1 MSDRHVEHDDDQ
13 RGAESSMKKNALITL
28 CLVVAVDAASFGLL
42 LPVVPF
48 LVHQLTGS
56 FNPVSVTGVLAAYSG
71 LQFIGAP
78 IIGRLSDRHGRRK
91 ILTITVA
98 ISGIALIG
106 SGLAQSLLVLLL
118 FQGLNGAS
126 SGVFAIAQAVVADS
140 VSDVKQRTVNFG
152 ALGASLGIGFVIG
165 PGVGGVIGAIDPKLP
180 FFVAAAFCL
189 INVLLI
195 RLRLTESRPVVDQP
209 TDSQTEQK
217 LLWGQGQA
225 ALRRLIGVYFLFYLG
240 FNAFNGIFVLAANDR
255 FNWGPQP
262 SGLVLVYV
270 GVVSVIVQGAL
281 LPNLLKRF
289 RAERLSVIGLTL
301 VGAAMLGVSGIN
313 HGYELYIT
321 QLLFAGGVGLSTPG
335 LRSSMSICVDENQ
348 QGALGGITQSV
359 ISLTSLF
366 GPLLSGQLYGNIGYE
381 ATFQAQAVIVLIA
394 MTLLVVSNNKPVHQA
409 VNTPSA

>member
-1 MSDRHVEHDDDQ
+1 
-13 RGAESSMKKNALITL
+13 MKKNALIPL
-28 CLVVAVDAASFGLL
+28 CLVVAVDAASFGIL

-48 LVHQLTGS
+48 LVNQLTGS

-98 ISGIALIG
+98 ISAIALIG

-140 VSDVKQRTVNFG
+140 VSDLKQRTVNFG

-180 FFVAAAFCL
+180 FFVAAGFCL
-189 INVLLI
+189 LNVILI
-195 RLRLTESRPVVDQP
+195 RLRLTESRPVNHAK
-209 TDSQTEQK
+209 TEVQNGES
-217 LLWGQGQA
+217 LLWGSGQA

-240 FNAFNGIFVLAANDR
+240 FNAFNGIFVLAAKDR

-289 RAERLSVIGLTL
+289 RAERLSVVGLTL
-301 VGAAMLGVSGIN
+301 VAAAMLGVSGIN
-313 HGYELYIT
+313 SGYELYIT
-321 QLLFAGGVGLSTPG
+321 QLLFAAGVGLSTPG
-335 LRSSMSICVDENQ
+335 LRSSMSICVNENQ
-348 QGALGGITQSV
+348 QGALGGMTQSV

-366 GPLLSGQLYGNIGYE
+366 GPLLSGQLYGKVGYM
-381 ATFQAQAVIVLIA
+381 ATFQIQAVIVLVA
-394 MTLLVVSNNKPVHQA
+394 MSLLAVSGKNRTLTQEVK
-409 VNTPSA
+409 TPSA

>member
-1 MSDRHVEHDDDQ
+1 MN
-13 RGAESSMKKNALITL
+13 KNALITL

-48 LVHQLTGS
+48 LVNQLTGS

-140 VSDVKQRTVNFG
+140 VSDLKQRTVSFG

-180 FFVAAAFCL
+180 FFVAAGFCL
-189 INVLLI
+189 LNVLLI
-195 RLRLTESRPVVDQP
+195 RLRLTESRPVSDNKVDVQS
-209 TDSQTEQK
+209 SQS

-225 ALRRLIGVYFLFYLG
+225 ALRRLISVYFLFYLG
-240 FNAFNGIFVLAANDR
+240 FNAFNGIFVLAAKDR

-270 GVVSVIVQGAL
+270 GVVSIIVQGAL

-313 HGYELYIT
+313 HAYELYIT

-335 LRSSMSICVDENQ
+335 LRSSMSICVNENQ

-359 ISLTSLF
+359 ISITSLF
-366 GPLLSGQLYGNIGYE
+366 GPLLSGQLYGKIGYE
-381 ATFQAQAVIVLIA
+381 ATFQAQAVIVLVA
-394 MTLLVVSNNKPVHQA
+394 MTLLVVSNKRPINQA
-409 VNTPSA
+409 VKTPSA

>member
-1 MSDRHVEHDDDQ
+1 MN
-13 RGAESSMKKNALITL
+13 KNALITL

-48 LVHQLTGS
+48 LVNQLTGS

-140 VSDVKQRTVNFG
+140 VSDLKQRTVSFG

-180 FFVAAAFCL
+180 FFVAAGFCL
-189 INVLLI
+189 LNVLLI
-195 RLRLTESRPVVDQP
+195 RLRLTESRPVSDNKVDVQS
-209 TDSQTEQK
+209 SQS

-225 ALRRLIGVYFLFYLG
+225 ALRRLISVYFLFYLG
-240 FNAFNGIFVLAANDR
+240 FNAFNGIFVLAAKDR

-270 GVVSVIVQGAL
+270 GVVSIIVQGAL

-335 LRSSMSICVDENQ
+335 LRSSMSISVNENQ

-366 GPLLSGQLYGNIGYE
+366 GPLLSGQLYGKIGYE
-381 ATFQAQAVIVLIA
+381 ATFQAQAVIVLVA
-394 MTLLVVSNNKPVHQA
+394 MTLLVVSNQRPINQA
-409 VNTPSA
+409 VKTPSA

>member
-1 MSDRHVEHDDDQ
+1 
-13 RGAESSMKKNALITL
+13 MKKNALITL
-28 CLVVAVDAASFGLL
+28 CLVVAVDAASFGIL

-48 LVHQLTGS
+48 LVNQLTGS

-98 ISGIALIG
+98 ISAIALIG

-140 VSDVKQRTVNFG
+140 VSDLKQRTVNFG

-180 FFVAAAFCL
+180 FFVAAGFCL
-189 INVLLI
+189 LNVILI
-195 RLRLTESRPVVDQP
+195 RLRLTESRPVNHAK
-209 TDSQTEQK
+209 TEVQNGES
-217 LLWGQGQA
+217 LLWGSGQA

-240 FNAFNGIFVLAANDR
+240 FNAFNGIFVLAAKDR

-366 GPLLSGQLYGNIGYE
+366 GQFPY
-381 ATFQAQAVIVLIA
+381 
-394 MTLLVVSNNKPVHQA
+394 
-409 VNTPSA
+409 

>member
-1 MSDRHVEHDDDQ
+1 
-13 RGAESSMKKNALITL
+13 MKKNALITL
-28 CLVVAVDAASFGLL
+28 CLVVAVDAASFGIL

-48 LVHQLTGS
+48 LVNQLTGS

-98 ISGIALIG
+98 TSAIALIG

-140 VSDVKQRTVNFG
+140 VSDLKQRTVNFG

-180 FFVAAAFCL
+180 FFVAAGFCL
-189 INVLLI
+189 LNVILI
-195 RLRLTESRPVVDQP
+195 RLRLTESRPV
-209 TDSQTEQK
+209 SHAKTEVQNGEN
-217 LLWGQGQA
+217 LLWGSGQA

-240 FNAFNGIFVLAANDR
+240 FNAFNGIFVLAAKDR

-289 RAERLSVIGLTL
+289 RAERLSVVGLTL
-301 VGAAMLGVSGIN
+301 VAAAMLGVSGIN
-313 HGYELYIT
+313 SGYELYIT
-321 QLLFAGGVGLSTPG
+321 QLLFAAGVGLSTPG
-335 LRSSMSICVDENQ
+335 LRSSMSICVNENQ
-348 QGALGGITQSV
+348 QGALGGMTQSV

-366 GPLLSGQLYGNIGYE
+366 GPLLSGQLYGKVGYM
-381 ATFQAQAVIVLIA
+381 ATFQIQAVIVLVA
-394 MTLLVVSNNKPVHQA
+394 MSLLAVSGKNRTLTQEVK
-409 VNTPSA
+409 TPSA

>member
-1 MSDRHVEHDDDQ
+1 MN
-13 RGAESSMKKNALITL
+13 KNALITL

-48 LVHQLTGS
+48 LVNQLTGS

-140 VSDVKQRTVNFG
+140 VSDLKQRTVSFG

-180 FFVAAAFCL
+180 FFVAAGFCL
-189 INVLLI
+189 LNVLLI
-195 RLRLTESRPVVDQP
+195 RLRLTESRPVSDNKVDVQS
-209 TDSQTEQK
+209 SQS

-225 ALRRLIGVYFLFYLG
+225 ALRRLISVYFLFYLG
-240 FNAFNGIFVLAANDR
+240 FNAFNGIFVLAAKDR

-270 GVVSVIVQGAL
+270 GVVSIIVQGAL

-335 LRSSMSICVDENQ
+335 LRSSMSICVNENQ

-366 GPLLSGQLYGNIGYE
+366 GPLLSGQLYGKIGYE
-381 ATFQAQAVIVLIA
+381 ATFQAQAVIVLVA
-394 MTLLVVSNNKPVHQA
+394 MTLLVVSNKRPINQA
-409 VNTPSA
+409 VKTPSA

>member
-1 MSDRHVEHDDDQ
+1 MQFHADER
-13 RGAESSMKKNALITL
+13 RAELSMNKNALITL

-48 LVHQLTGS
+48 LVNQLTGS

-140 VSDVKQRTVNFG
+140 VSDLKQRTVSFG

-180 FFVAAAFCL
+180 FFVAAGFCL
-189 INVLLI
+189 LNVLLI
-195 RLRLTESRPVVDQP
+195 RLRLTESRPVSDNKVDVQ
-209 TDSQTEQK
+209 SSGS

-225 ALRRLIGVYFLFYLG
+225 ALRRLISVYFLFYLG
-240 FNAFNGIFVLAANDR
+240 FNAFNGIFVLAAKDR

-270 GVVSVIVQGAL
+270 GVVSIIVQGAL

-335 LRSSMSICVDENQ
+335 LRSSMSICVNENQ

-366 GPLLSGQLYGNIGYE
+366 GPLLSGQLYGKIGYE
-381 ATFQAQAVIVLIA
+381 ATFQAQAVIVLVA
-394 MTLLVVSNNKPVHQA
+394 MTLLVVSNKRPINQA
-409 VNTPSA
+409 VKTPSA

>member
-1 MSDRHVEHDDDQ
+1 
-13 RGAESSMKKNALITL
+13 MKKNALITL

-48 LVHQLTGS
+48 LVNQLTGS

-118 FQGLNGAS
+118 FQALNGAS

-140 VSDVKQRTVNFG
+140 VSDLKQRTVNFG

-180 FFVAAAFCL
+180 FFIAAAFCL
-189 INVLLI
+189 LNVLLI
-195 RLRLTESRPVVDQP
+195 RLRLTESRPVSHAKA
-209 TDSQTEQK
+209 DSQNGQN
-217 LLWGQGQA
+217 LLWGQDQA

-240 FNAFNGIFVLAANDR
+240 FNAFNGIFVLAAKDR

-289 RAERLSVIGLTL
+289 RAERLSVIGLTM
-301 VGAAMLGVSGIN
+301 VGAAMIGVSGIN
-313 HGYELYIT
+313 NGYELYIT
-321 QLLFAGGVGLSTPG
+321 QLLFAAGVGLSTPG
-335 LRSSMSICVDENQ
+335 LRSSMSICVNENQ
-348 QGALGGITQSV
+348 QGALGGMTQSV

-366 GPLLSGQLYGNIGYE
+366 GPLLSGQLYGSIGYE
-381 ATFQAQAVIVLIA
+381 ATFQAQAVIVLVA
-394 MTLLVVSNNKPVHQA
+394 MTLLAISNKRPVNQA
-409 VNTPSA
+409 VKTPSA

>member
-1 MSDRHVEHDDDQ
+1 MN
-13 RGAESSMKKNALITL
+13 KNALITL

-48 LVHQLTGS
+48 LVNQLTGS

-140 VSDVKQRTVNFG
+140 VSDLKQRTVSFG

-180 FFVAAAFCL
+180 FFVAAGFCL
-189 INVLLI
+189 LNVLLI
-195 RLRLTESRPVVDQP
+195 RLRLTESRPVSDNKVDVQ
-209 TDSQTEQK
+209 SSGS

-225 ALRRLIGVYFLFYLG
+225 ALRRLISVYFLFYLG
-240 FNAFNGIFVLAANDR
+240 FNAFNGIFVLAAKDR

-270 GVVSVIVQGAL
+270 GVVSIIVQGAL

-313 HGYELYIT
+313 HGNQLYIT

-335 LRSSMSICVDENQ
+335 LRSSMSICVNENQ

-366 GPLLSGQLYGNIGYE
+366 GPLLSGQLYGKIGYE
-381 ATFQAQAVIVLIA
+381 ATFQAQAVIVLVA
-394 MTLLVVSNNKPVHQA
+394 MTLLVVSNKRPNNQA
-409 VNTPSA
+409 VKTPSA

>member
-1 MSDRHVEHDDDQ
+1 MN
-13 RGAESSMKKNALITL
+13 KNALITL

-48 LVHQLTGS
+48 LVNQLTGS

-140 VSDVKQRTVNFG
+140 VSDLKQRTVSFG

-180 FFVAAAFCL
+180 FFVAAGFCL
-189 INVLLI
+189 LNVLLI
-195 RLRLTESRPVVDQP
+195 RLRLTESRPVSDNKVDVQ
-209 TDSQTEQK
+209 SSGS

-225 ALRRLIGVYFLFYLG
+225 ALRRLISVYFLFYLG
-240 FNAFNGIFVLAANDR
+240 FNAFNGIFVLAAKDR

-270 GVVSVIVQGAL
+270 GVVSIIVQGAL

-335 LRSSMSICVDENQ
+335 LRSSMSICVNENQ

-366 GPLLSGQLYGNIGYE
+366 GPLLSGQLYGKIGYE
-381 ATFQAQAVIVLIA
+381 ATFQAQAVIVLVA
-394 MTLLVVSNNKPVHQA
+394 MTLLVVSNQRPINQA
-409 VNTPSA
+409 VKTPSA

>member
-1 MSDRHVEHDDDQ
+1 MN
-13 RGAESSMKKNALITL
+13 KNALITL

-48 LVHQLTGS
+48 LVNQLTGS

-140 VSDVKQRTVNFG
+140 VSDLKQRTVSFG

-180 FFVAAAFCL
+180 FFVAAGFCL
-189 INVLLI
+189 LNVLLI
-195 RLRLTESRPVVDQP
+195 RLRLTESRPVSDNKVDVQ
-209 TDSQTEQK
+209 SSGS

-225 ALRRLIGVYFLFYLG
+225 ALRRLISVYFLFYLG
-240 FNAFNGIFVLAANDR
+240 FNAFNGIFVLAAKDR

-270 GVVSVIVQGAL
+270 GVVSIIVQGAL

-335 LRSSMSICVDENQ
+335 LRSSMSICVNENQ

-366 GPLLSGQLYGNIGYE
+366 GPLLSGQLYGKIGYE
-381 ATFQAQAVIVLIA
+381 ATFQAQAVIVLVA
-394 MTLLVVSNNKPVHQA
+394 MTLLVVSNKRPINQA
-409 VNTPSA
+409 VKTPSA

>member
-1 MSDRHVEHDDDQ
+1 
-13 RGAESSMKKNALITL
+13 MKKNALITL
-28 CLVVAVDAASFGLL
+28 CLVVAVDAASFGIL

-48 LVHQLTGS
+48 LVNQLTGS

-91 ILTITVA
+91 VLTITVA

-118 FQGLNGAS
+118 FQALNGAS

-140 VSDVKQRTVNFG
+140 VSDLKQRTVNFG

-165 PGVGGVIGAIDPKLP
+165 PGVGGVVGAIDPKLP
-180 FFVAAAFCL
+180 FFIAAAFCL
-189 INVLLI
+189 LNVLLI
-195 RLRLTESRPVVDQP
+195 RLRLTESRPINHDKA
-209 TDSQTEQK
+209 DSESGQN

-240 FNAFNGIFVLAANDR
+240 FNAFNGIFVLAAKDR

-262 SGLVLVYV
+262 AGLVLVYV

-301 VGAAMLGVSGIN
+301 VGAAMIGVSGIN
-313 HGYELYIT
+313 NGYELYIT

-335 LRSSMSICVDENQ
+335 LRSSMSICVNENQ
-348 QGALGGITQSV
+348 QGALGGMTQSV

-381 ATFQAQAVIVLIA
+381 ATFQAQAVIVLLA
-394 MTLLVVSNNKPVHQA
+394 MTLLVVSNNRPINQA
-409 VNTPSA
+409 VKTPSA

>member
-1 MSDRHVEHDDDQ
+1 
-13 RGAESSMKKNALITL
+13 MKKNALITL
-28 CLVVAVDAASFGLL
+28 CLVVAVDAASFGIL

-48 LVHQLTGS
+48 LVNQLTGS

-98 ISGIALIG
+98 ISAIALIG

-140 VSDVKQRTVNFG
+140 VSDLKQRTVIFG

-180 FFVAAAFCL
+180 FFVAAGFCL
-189 INVLLI
+189 LNVILI
-195 RLRLTESRPVVDQP
+195 RLRLTESRPVNHAK
-209 TDSQTEQK
+209 TEVQNGES
-217 LLWGQGQA
+217 LLWGSGQA

-240 FNAFNGIFVLAANDR
+240 FNAFNGIFVLAAKDR

-289 RAERLSVIGLTL
+289 RAERLSVVGLTL
-301 VGAAMLGVSGIN
+301 VAAAMLGVSGIN
-313 HGYELYIT
+313 SGYELYIT
-321 QLLFAGGVGLSTPG
+321 QLLFAAGVGLSTPG
-335 LRSSMSICVDENQ
+335 LRSSMSICVNENQ
-348 QGALGGITQSV
+348 QGALGGMTQSV

-366 GPLLSGQLYGNIGYE
+366 GPLLSGQLYGKVGYM
-381 ATFQAQAVIVLIA
+381 ATFQIQAVIVLVA
-394 MTLLVVSNNKPVHQA
+394 MSLLIVSGKNRTLTQEVK
-409 VNTPSA
+409 TPSE

>member
-1 MSDRHVEHDDDQ
+1 MN
-13 RGAESSMKKNALITL
+13 KNALITL

-48 LVHQLTGS
+48 LVNQLTGS

-140 VSDVKQRTVNFG
+140 VSDLKQRTVSFG

-180 FFVAAAFCL
+180 FFVAAGFCL
-189 INVLLI
+189 LNVLLI
-195 RLRLTESRPVVDQP
+195 RLRLTESRPVSDNKVDVQS
-209 TDSQTEQK
+209 SQS

-225 ALRRLIGVYFLFYLG
+225 ALRRLISVYFLFYLG
-240 FNAFNGIFVLAANDR
+240 FNAFNGIFVLAAKDR

-270 GVVSVIVQGAL
+270 GVVSIIVQGAL

-335 LRSSMSICVDENQ
+335 LRSSMSICVNENQ

-366 GPLLSGQLYGNIGYE
+366 GPLLSGQLYGKIGYE
-381 ATFQAQAVIVLIA
+381 ATFQAQAVIVLVA
-394 MTLLVVSNNKPVHQA
+394 MTLLVVSNQRPINQA
-409 VNTPSA
+409 VKTPSA

>member
-1 MSDRHVEHDDDQ
+1 
-13 RGAESSMKKNALITL
+13 MKKNALITL

-48 LVHQLTGS
+48 LVNQLTGS

-118 FQGLNGAS
+118 FQALNGAS

-140 VSDVKQRTVNFG
+140 VSDLKQRTVNFG

-180 FFVAAAFCL
+180 FFIAAAFCL
-189 INVLLI
+189 LNVLLI
-195 RLRLTESRPVVDQP
+195 RLRLTESRPVSHAKA
-209 TDSQTEQK
+209 DSQNGQN
-217 LLWGQGQA
+217 LLWGQDQA

-240 FNAFNGIFVLAANDR
+240 FNAFNGIFVLAAKDR

-289 RAERLSVIGLTL
+289 RAERLSVIGLTM
-301 VGAAMLGVSGIN
+301 VGAAMIGVSGIN
-313 HGYELYIT
+313 NGYELYIT
-321 QLLFAGGVGLSTPG
+321 QLLFAAVLGLSTPG
-335 LRSSMSICVDENQ
+335 LRSSMSICVNENQ
-348 QGALGGITQSV
+348 QGALGGMTQSV

-366 GPLLSGQLYGNIGYE
+366 GPLLSGQLYGSIGYE
-381 ATFQAQAVIVLIA
+381 ATFQAQAVIVLVA
-394 MTLLVVSNNKPVHQA
+394 MTLLTISNNRPVNQA
-409 VNTPSA
+409 VKTPSA

>member
-1 MSDRHVEHDDDQ
+1 MN
-13 RGAESSMKKNALITL
+13 KNALITL

-48 LVHQLTGS
+48 LVNQLTGS

-140 VSDVKQRTVNFG
+140 VSDLKQRTVSFG

-180 FFVAAAFCL
+180 FFVAAGFCL
-189 INVLLI
+189 LNVLLI
-195 RLRLTESRPVVDQP
+195 RLRLTESRPVSDNKVDVQS
-209 TDSQTEQK
+209 SQS

-225 ALRRLIGVYFLFYLG
+225 ALRRLISVYFLFYLG
-240 FNAFNGIFVLAANDR
+240 FNAFNGIFVLAAKDR

-270 GVVSVIVQGAL
+270 GVVSIIVQGAL

-335 LRSSMSICVDENQ
+335 LRSSMSICVNENQ

-366 GPLLSGQLYGNIGYE
+366 GPLLSGQIYGKIGYE
-381 ATFQAQAVIVLIA
+381 ATFQAQAVIVLVA
-394 MTLLVVSNNKPVHQA
+394 MTLLVVSNKRPINQA
-409 VNTPSA
+409 VKTPSA

>member
-1 MSDRHVEHDDDQ
+1 
-13 RGAESSMKKNALITL
+13 MKKNALITL
-28 CLVVAVDAASFGLL
+28 CLVVAVDAASFGIL

-48 LVHQLTGS
+48 LVNQLTGS

-98 ISGIALIG
+98 ISAIALIG

-140 VSDVKQRTVNFG
+140 VSDLKQRTVNFG

-180 FFVAAAFCL
+180 FFVAAGFCL
-189 INVLLI
+189 LNVILI
-195 RLRLTESRPVVDQP
+195 RLRLTESRPV
-209 TDSQTEQK
+209 SHAKTEVQNGES
-217 LLWGQGQA
+217 LLWGSGQA

-240 FNAFNGIFVLAANDR
+240 FNAFNGIFVLAAKDR

-289 RAERLSVIGLTL
+289 RAERLSVVGLTL
-301 VGAAMLGVSGIN
+301 VAAAMLGVSGIN
-313 HGYELYIT
+313 SGYELYIT
-321 QLLFAGGVGLSTPG
+321 QLLFAAGVGLSTPG
-335 LRSSMSICVDENQ
+335 LRSSMSICVNENQ
-348 QGALGGITQSV
+348 QGALGGMTQSV

-366 GPLLSGQLYGNIGYE
+366 GPLLSGQLYGKVGYM
-381 ATFQAQAVIVLIA
+381 ATFQIQAVIVLVA
-394 MTLLVVSNNKPVHQA
+394 MSLLAVSRKNRTLTQEVK
-409 VNTPSA
+409 TPSA

>member
-1 MSDRHVEHDDDQ
+1 MN
-13 RGAESSMKKNALITL
+13 KNALITL

-48 LVHQLTGS
+48 LVNQLTGS

-140 VSDVKQRTVNFG
+140 VSDLKQRTVSFG

-180 FFVAAAFCL
+180 FFVAAGFCL
-189 INVLLI
+189 LNVLLI
-195 RLRLTESRPVVDQP
+195 RLRLTESRPVSDNKVDVQS
-209 TDSQTEQK
+209 SQS

-225 ALRRLIGVYFLFYLG
+225 ALRRLISVYFLFYLG
-240 FNAFNGIFVLAANDR
+240 FNAFNGIFVLAAKDR

-270 GVVSVIVQGAL
+270 GVVSIIVQGAL

-335 LRSSMSICVDENQ
+335 LRSSMSICVNENQ

-366 GPLLSGQLYGNIGYE
+366 GPLLSGQLYGKIGYE
-381 ATFQAQAVIVLIA
+381 ATFQAQAVIVLVA
-394 MTLLVVSNNKPVHQA
+394 MTLLIVSNQRPINQA
-409 VNTPSA
+409 VKTPSA

>member
-1 MSDRHVEHDDDQ
+1 MN
-13 RGAESSMKKNALITL
+13 KNALITL

-42 LPVVPF
+42 LPVVSF
-48 LVHQLTGS
+48 LVNQLTGS

-78 IIGRLSDRHGRRK
+78 IIGKLSDRHGRRK

-140 VSDVKQRTVNFG
+140 VSDLKQRTVSFG

-180 FFVAAAFCL
+180 FFVAAGFCL
-189 INVLLI
+189 LNVLLI
-195 RLRLTESRPVVDQP
+195 RLRLTESRPVSDNKVDVQS
-209 TDSQTEQK
+209 SQS

-225 ALRRLIGVYFLFYLG
+225 ALRRLISVYFLFYLG
-240 FNAFNGIFVLAANDR
+240 FNAFNGIFVLAAKDR

-270 GVVSVIVQGAL
+270 GVVSIIVQGAL

-335 LRSSMSICVDENQ
+335 LRSSMSICVNENQ

-366 GPLLSGQLYGNIGYE
+366 GPLLSGQLYGKIGYE
-381 ATFQAQAVIVLIA
+381 ATFQAQAVIVLVA
-394 MTLLVVSNNKPVHQA
+394 MTLLVVSNKRPNNQA
-409 VNTPSA
+409 VKTPSA

>member
-1 MSDRHVEHDDDQ
+1 
-13 RGAESSMKKNALITL
+13 MKKNALITL

-48 LVHQLTGS
+48 LVNQLTGS

-118 FQGLNGAS
+118 FQALNGAS

-140 VSDVKQRTVNFG
+140 VSDLKQRTVNFG

-165 PGVGGVIGAIDPKLP
+165 LGVGGVIGAIDPKLP
-180 FFVAAAFCL
+180 FFIAAAFCL
-189 INVLLI
+189 LNVLLI
-195 RLRLTESRPVVDQP
+195 RLRLTESRPVSHAKA
-209 TDSQTEQK
+209 DSQNGQN
-217 LLWGQGQA
+217 LLWGQDQA

-240 FNAFNGIFVLAANDR
+240 FNAFNGIFVLAAKDR

-301 VGAAMLGVSGIN
+301 VGAAMIGVSGIN
-313 HGYELYIT
+313 NGYELYIT
-321 QLLFAGGVGLSTPG
+321 QLLFAAGVGLSTPG
-335 LRSSMSICVDENQ
+335 LRSSMSICVNENQ
-348 QGALGGITQSV
+348 QGALGGMTQSV

-366 GPLLSGQLYGNIGYE
+366 GPLLSGQLYGSIGYE
-381 ATFQAQAVIVLIA
+381 ATFQAQAVIVLVA
-394 MTLLVVSNNKPVHQA
+394 MTLLAISNNRPVNQA
-409 VNTPSA
+409 VKTPSA

>member
-1 MSDRHVEHDDDQ
+1 
-13 RGAESSMKKNALITL
+13 MKKNALITL
-28 CLVVAVDAASFGLL
+28 CLVVAVDAASFGIL

-48 LVHQLTGS
+48 LVNQLTGS

-98 ISGIALIG
+98 ISAIALIG

-140 VSDVKQRTVNFG
+140 VSDLKQRTVNFG

-180 FFVAAAFCL
+180 FFVAAGFCL
-189 INVLLI
+189 LNVILI
-195 RLRLTESRPVVDQP
+195 RLRLTESRPVNHAK
-209 TDSQTEQK
+209 TEVQNGES
-217 LLWGQGQA
+217 LLWGSGQA

-240 FNAFNGIFVLAANDR
+240 FNAFNGIFVLAAKDR

-289 RAERLSVIGLTL
+289 RAERLSVVGLTL
-301 VGAAMLGVSGIN
+301 VAAAMLGVSGIN
-313 HGYELYIT
+313 SGYELYIT
-321 QLLFAGGVGLSTPG
+321 QLLFAAGVGLSTPG
-335 LRSSMSICVDENQ
+335 LRSSMSICVNENQ
-348 QGALGGITQSV
+348 QGALGGMTQSV

-366 GPLLSGQLYGNIGYE
+366 GPLLSGQLYGKVGYM
-381 ATFQAQAVIVLIA
+381 ATFQIQAVIVLVA
-394 MTLLVVSNNKPVHQA
+394 MSLLAVSRKNRTLTQEVK
-409 VNTPSA
+409 TPSA

>member
-1 MSDRHVEHDDDQ
+1 
-13 RGAESSMKKNALITL
+13 MKKNALITL
-28 CLVVAVDAASFGLL
+28 CLVVAVDAASFGIL

-48 LVHQLTGS
+48 LVNQLTGS

-98 ISGIALIG
+98 ISAIALIG

-140 VSDVKQRTVNFG
+140 VSDLKQRTVNFG

-180 FFVAAAFCL
+180 FFVAAGFCL
-189 INVLLI
+189 LNVILI
-195 RLRLTESRPVVDQP
+195 RLRLTESRPV
-209 TDSQTEQK
+209 SHAKTEVQNGEN
-217 LLWGQGQA
+217 LLWGSGQV

-240 FNAFNGIFVLAANDR
+240 FNAFNGIFVLAAKDR

-289 RAERLSVIGLTL
+289 RAERLSVVGLTL
-301 VGAAMLGVSGIN
+301 VAAAMLGVSGIN
-313 HGYELYIT
+313 SGYELYIT
-321 QLLFAGGVGLSTPG
+321 QLLFAAGVGLSTPG
-335 LRSSMSICVDENQ
+335 LRSSMSICVNENQ
-348 QGALGGITQSV
+348 QGALGGMTQSV

-366 GPLLSGQLYGNIGYE
+366 GPLLSGQLYGKVGYM
-381 ATFQAQAVIVLIA
+381 ATFQIQAVIVLVA
-394 MTLLVVSNNKPVHQA
+394 MSLLAVSGKNRTLTQEVK
-409 VNTPSA
+409 TPSA

>member
-1 MSDRHVEHDDDQ
+1 MN
-13 RGAESSMKKNALITL
+13 KNALITL

-48 LVHQLTGS
+48 LVNQLTGS

-140 VSDVKQRTVNFG
+140 VSDLKQRTVSFG

-180 FFVAAAFCL
+180 FFVAAGFCL
-189 INVLLI
+189 LNVLLI
-195 RLRLTESRPVVDQP
+195 RLRLTESRPVSDNKVDVQS
-209 TDSQTEQK
+209 SQS

-225 ALRRLIGVYFLFYLG
+225 ALRRLISVYFLFYLG
-240 FNAFNGIFVLAANDR
+240 FNAFNGIFVLAAKDR

-270 GVVSVIVQGAL
+270 GVVSIIVQGAL

-335 LRSSMSICVDENQ
+335 LRSSMSICVNENQ

-366 GPLLSGQLYGNIGYE
+366 GPLLSGQLYGKIGYE
-381 ATFQAQAVIVLIA
+381 ATFQAQAVIVLVA
-394 MTLLVVSNNKPVHQA
+394 MTLLVVSNQRPINQTVK
-409 VNTPSA
+409 TPSA

>member
-1 MSDRHVEHDDDQ
+1 MN
-13 RGAESSMKKNALITL
+13 KNALITL

-48 LVHQLTGS
+48 LVNQLTGS

-140 VSDVKQRTVNFG
+140 VSDLKQRTVSFG

-180 FFVAAAFCL
+180 FFVAAGFCL
-189 INVLLI
+189 LNVLLI
-195 RLRLTESRPVVDQP
+195 RLRLTESRPVSDNKVDAQS
-209 TDSQTEQK
+209 SQS
-217 LLWGQGQA
+217 LLWGQGQV
-225 ALRRLIGVYFLFYLG
+225 ALRRLISVYFLFYLG
-240 FNAFNGIFVLAANDR
+240 FNAFNGIFVLAAKDR

-270 GVVSVIVQGAL
+270 GVVSIIVQGAL

-335 LRSSMSICVDENQ
+335 LRSSMSICVNENQ

-366 GPLLSGQLYGNIGYE
+366 GPLLSGQLYGKIGYE
-381 ATFQAQAVIVLIA
+381 ATFQAQAVIVLVA
-394 MTLLVVSNNKPVHQA
+394 MTLLIVSNQRPINQA
-409 VNTPSA
+409 VKTPSA

>member
-1 MSDRHVEHDDDQ
+1 
-13 RGAESSMKKNALITL
+13 MKKNALITL
-28 CLVVAVDAASFGLL
+28 CLVVAVDAASFGIL

-48 LVHQLTGS
+48 LVNQLTGS

-98 ISGIALIG
+98 ISAIALIG

-118 FQGLNGAS
+118 FQALNGAS

-140 VSDVKQRTVNFG
+140 VSDLKQRTVNFG

-189 INVLLI
+189 LNVILI
-195 RLRLTESRPVVDQP
+195 HFRLTESRPVSHNKADVQN
-209 TDSQTEQK
+209 SQN
-217 LLWGQGQA
+217 LLWGPGQT
-225 ALRRLIGVYFLFYLG
+225 ALRRLISVYFLFYLG
-240 FNAFNGIFVLAANDR
+240 FNAFNGIFVLAAKDR

-270 GVVSVIVQGAL
+270 GVVSIIVQGAL

-301 VGAAMLGVSGIN
+301 VAAAMLGVSGIN
-313 HGYELYIT
+313 SGYELYIT
-321 QLLFAGGVGLSTPG
+321 QLLFAAGVGLSTPG
-335 LRSSMSICVDENQ
+335 LRSSMSVCVNENQ
-348 QGALGGITQSV
+348 QGALGGMTQSV

-366 GPLLSGQLYGNIGYE
+366 GPLLSGQLYGNVGYM
-381 ATFQAQAVIVLIA
+381 ATFQIQAVIVLVA
-394 MTLLVVSNNKPVHQA
+394 MSLLAVSGKSRSFTQDVK
-409 VNTPSA
+409 TPSA